1 MQNWPAPIVSEAAQP
16 LPISGP
22 RAATASGRTNIGLT
36 DPSSPKKGIGSGPR
50 GAEVEERPAAAE
62 RAGEAD
68 GLDQWMLDQRRP
80 DVALAALDQTEDA
93 GVDARALDRGMDRLR
108 DDLAGARMRRV
119 ALDDHRA
126 AAASAAAV
134 AAGRRE
140 GEREIGGAE
149 YRDRA
154 DRPLDHHEIGPRHRL
169 AVGQRD
175 VVAAVEVVALADVLG
190 EEAELPDG
198 TPALAFEPG
207 RGQAGLGAADRGD
220 GLGARFDLVG
230 DAVRKAA
237 RSSREA

>member
-1 MQNWPAPIVSEAAQP
+1 MKPTALTSGCWTSAVPTSR
-16 LPISGP
+16 LPPWIRLKTPGWTP
-22 RAATASGRTNIGLT
+22 V
-36 DPSSPKKGIGSGPR
+36 PC
-50 GAEVEERPAAAE
+50 
-62 RAGEAD
+62 
-68 GLDQWMLDQRRP
+68 
-80 DVALAALDQTEDA
+80 
-93 GVDARALDRGMDRLR
+93 DRGMDRLR

-126 AAASAAAV
+126 AGGERRGGV

-140 GEREIGGAE
+140 GEREIRGAE

-198 TPALAFEPG
+198 APALAFEPG

-220 GLGARFDLVG
+220 GLGARLDLVG
-230 DAVRKAA
+230 DARRERPHAPRVRRS
-237 RSSREA
+237 RSSRTPPLPPRRPGRRGRACRRRRGGLRRWPARNGTSSRRRPTRPRSDDARAA